1 MSAYD
6 WRPRRIPSLSER
18 ERPDSPL
25 EDGLETDRQF
35 LENDSLNTKSIVGTD
50 FHDKVLAVVEPRK
63 KLIAVDPPGH
73 RTREALRSEKILRLL
88 VISSLLLTILFLLS
102 FSRPPPWGIP
112 KLQKPFTLLEHRY
125 PVVEE
130 DPYRNSNRPNRYSDN
145 RIVAPLQLQLEQRGP
160 PLLSRETTRL

>member
-73 RTREALRSEKILRLL
+73 RTRETLRSQKILRLP
-88 VISSLLLTILFLLS
+88 VISSLLLTILLLLS
-102 FSRPPPWGIP
+102 FSRPPGGIP
-112 KLQKPFTLLEHRY
+112 KLQKLFTL
-125 PVVEE
+125 
-130 DPYRNSNRPNRYSDN
+130 
-145 RIVAPLQLQLEQRGP
+145 
-160 PLLSRETTRL
+160 

>member
-73 RTREALRSEKILRLL
+73 RTRETLRIPENLALAGY
-88 VISSLLLTILFLLS
+88 LLS
-102 FSRPPPWGIP
+102 FVNYSFFIIFFSTPPGGIP
-112 KLQKPFTLLEHRY
+112 KLQRSFT
-125 PVVEE
+125 
-130 DPYRNSNRPNRYSDN
+130 D
-145 RIVAPLQLQLEQRGP
+145 
-160 PLLSRETTRL
+160 

>member
-63 KLIAVDPPGH
+63 KIDRDRPPGH
-73 RTREALRSEKILRLL
+73 RTRETLRIPENLALAGY
-88 VISSLLLTILFLLS
+88 LLS
-102 FSRPPPWGIP
+102 FVNYSSSVIFFSPPPGVS
-112 KLQKPFTLLEHRY
+112 QNS
-125 PVVEE
+125 
-130 DPYRNSNRPNRYSDN
+130 RNSSHFRTRVPCSGGRS
-145 RIVAPLQLQLEQRGP
+145 ISKQQSLQPIFR
-160 PLLSRETTRL
+160 

>member
-6 WRPRRIPSLSER
+6 SRPRRIPSLSER

-25 EDGLETDRQF
+25 EDGLETDKYF
-35 LENDSLNTKSIVGTD
+35 LENDNLNTISIIGTD

-63 KLIAVDPPGH
+63 KIDRDRPPGH
-73 RTREALRSEKILRLL
+73 RTRETLRIPENLALAGY
-88 VISSLLLTILFLLS
+88 LLS
-102 FSRPPPWGIP
+102 FVNYSSSVIFFSPPPGYP
-112 KLQKPFTLLEHRY
+112 KTPETLHTLEHGY
-125 PVVEE
+125 PVVEV
-130 DPYRNSNRPNRYSDN
+130 DPYRNSNRSNRYSDN

>member
-73 RTREALRSEKILRLL
+73 RTRETLRSQKILRLP

-102 FSRPPPWGIP
+102 FSRPPQGAS
-112 KLQKPFTLLEHRY
+112 QNSR
-125 PVVEE
+125 
-130 DPYRNSNRPNRYSDN
+130 DPSQIRTQGPCSGGRSISKRQWPRPIFR
-145 RIVAPLQLQLEQRGP
+145 
-160 PLLSRETTRL
+160 